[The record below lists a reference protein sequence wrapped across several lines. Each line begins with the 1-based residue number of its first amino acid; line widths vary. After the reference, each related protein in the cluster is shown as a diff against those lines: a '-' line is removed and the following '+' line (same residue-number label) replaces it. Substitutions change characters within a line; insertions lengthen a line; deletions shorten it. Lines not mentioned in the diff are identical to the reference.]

1 MVKTKEKIL
10 SKSDRRSGEFEQ
22 IYQQHIRQVYGYL
35 YSILGNVQDAEDIC
49 GQTFLVVYETLQTF
63 RGNSSIKSWIFRIAR
78 NKAMDHFRKRKR
90 IITGELPELP
100 ENHDPLNGVI
110 QSEQA
115 QVLAQLMKDL
125 PENDVELLRLRFL
138 AQMTFAEM
146 SEFLGRNEDAVKK
159 SVYRLVERLK
169 KQVEVSHE

>member
-1 MVKTKEKIL
+1 MVKTKEKII
-10 SKSDRRSGEFEQ
+10 SKSGGKTGEFEH

-35 YSILGNVQDAEDIC
+35 FSILGNVQDAEDIC
-49 GQTFLVVYETLQTF
+49 GQTFLAVYERLHTF
-63 RGNSSIKSWIFRIAR
+63 RGNSSIKSWILRIAR

-90 IITGELPELP
+90 IVTGELPEMP

-115 QVLAQLMKDL
+115 QLLAGLMKEM
-125 PENDVELLRLRFL
+125 PENEVELLRLRFL

-146 SEFLGRNEDAVKK
+146 AEFLGRNEDAVKK